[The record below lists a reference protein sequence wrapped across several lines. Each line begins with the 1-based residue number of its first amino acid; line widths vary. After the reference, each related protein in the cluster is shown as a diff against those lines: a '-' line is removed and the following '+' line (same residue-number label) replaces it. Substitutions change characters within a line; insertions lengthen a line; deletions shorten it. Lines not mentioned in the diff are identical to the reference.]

1 MKYSEFKAAQSAAIS
16 AFPIA
21 WAFSQSQL
29 AEAMEK
35 LGVKDQSELAQ
46 TYGGGLIRK
55 TDAQSLRDLHARQSV
70 ERSEFL
76 ADPANLKS
84 ALVYELSNH
93 EYCITYDHSSALSAL
108 GLRSSELSSDQ
119 WDILKDAKTKYLEGC
134 E

>member
-1 MKYSEFKAAQSAAIS
+1 MQKRINFLLFTLRLMPTLLIS
-16 AFPIA
+16 
-21 WAFSQSQL
+21 
-29 AEAMEK
+29 
-35 LGVKDQSELAQ
+35 GD
-46 TYGGGLIRK
+46 TYPHRR
-55 TDAQSLRDLHARQSV
+55 TLRDLHARQSV